1 MRSACMK
8 TLLVSAGLIVWQGS
22 ALAACP
28 QGTQDLSATYP
39 QGLPGSDLV
48 NRPACGLAG
57 TLLQNTTLTAD
68 NTYLLQGAVY
78 VGTEAQNAALTI
90 NAGVTV
96 RGSNGRDFLAIRRG
110 SKIFA
115 EGRADAPI
123 VMTGFEPGKT
133 TRGQWGGLV
142 VNGRSTLNQCRDVNA
157 SVCENSPEGG
167 VDASYGGTIAND
179 NSGVL
184 RYVRIEYPGFEVSP
198 DNELNG
204 LTLNSVGSG
213 TTVDYV
219 QVIGS
224 NDDGIELFG
233 GTVNLKH
240 IVIAGSQDDGL
251 DWDFGWTG
259 KAQYVLIK
267 QFADDGNNGIEAD
280 NNVNNQAAAPR
291 SNPTIANLTII
302 GGSPKKGDGILLRR
316 GTGASFFNSVISG
329 AASSCINLDDAE
341 TFNARQVKFEGVVA
355 KCSTTFAD
363 SSADPFTVSSLFNQS
378 GTNVEADPMLNG
390 YAVQDENSPAFS
402 TFVDLSRDSFFEEA
416 FFAGAVETLSGSSAD
431 WTQGWVKGL

>member
-8 TLLVSAGLIVWQGS
+8 KLLVSAGLVIWQGS
-22 ALAACP
+22 AYAACP

-57 TLLQNTTLTAD
+57 TILQNVTLTAD

-78 VGTEAQNAALTI
+78 VGNEVQNAELSI
-90 NAGVTV
+90 NAGVTI

-123 VMTGFEPGKT
+123 VMTGFEAGKT

-142 VNGRSTLNQCRDVNA
+142 LNGRSTLNQCKDA
-157 SVCENSPEGG
+157 SSGVCENTPEGG
-167 VDASYGGTIAND
+167 VDASYGGNIPND

-213 TTVDYV
+213 TTVDFV
-219 QVIGS
+219 QVVGS
-224 NDDGIELFG
+224 NDDGVELFG

-280 NNVNNQAAAPR
+280 NNVNNQAAQPR

-302 GGSPKKGDGILLRR
+302 GGSPKKGDGVLLRR
-316 GTGASFFNSVISG
+316 GTGASIYNSIVT
-329 AASSCINLDDAE
+329 AATSSCINLDDVE
-341 TFNARQVKFEGVVA
+341 TFSANQVKFEGVIA
-355 KCSTTFAD
+355 KCKVTFAE
-363 SSADPFTVSSLFNQS
+363 SASDPFSVSSLFAQS
-378 GTNVEADPMLNG
+378 GTNMEADPLLNG
-390 YAVQDENSPAFS
+390 YAAQDENSPAFS

-416 FFAGAVETLSGSSAD
+416 FFAGAVETLTGGSAD

>member
-8 TLLVSAGLIVWQGS
+8 TLLVSASFIVWQGS

-28 QGTQDLSATYP
+28 QGTLDLSATYP

-57 TLLQNTTLTAD
+57 TILQNTTLTSD
-68 NTYLLQGAVY
+68 HTYLLQGAVY
-78 VGTEAQNAALTI
+78 VGNEAQNAALSI
-90 NAGVTV
+90 NAGVTI

-142 VNGRSTLNQCRDVNA
+142 VNGRSTLNQCRDANA

-179 NSGVL
+179 NSGVI

-204 LTLNSVGSG
+204 LTLNSVGSD
-213 TTVDYV
+213 TTVDFV

-291 SNPTIANLTII
+291 SNPTIANLTIL

-316 GTGASFFNSVISG
+316 GTGASFYNSVISG
-329 AASSCINLDDAE
+329 ATSSCINLDDAE
-341 TFNARQVKFEGVVA
+341 TFNARQVTFEGVVA

-390 YAVQDENSPAFS
+390 YAVQNENSPAFS

>member
-1 MRSACMK
+1 MRSASMK
-8 TLLVSAGLIVWQGS
+8 TLFMSAGLIVWQGT
-22 ALAACP
+22 AAAACP
-28 QGTQDLSATYP
+28 QGTLDLSSTYP

-48 NRPACGLAG
+48 KRPACGLAG
-57 TLLQNTTLTAD
+57 TIQQNLTLSAS

-78 VGTEAQNAALTI
+78 VGNEVQNATLTI
-90 NAGVTV
+90 NAGVTI

-110 SKIFA
+110 SKILA

-123 VMTGFEPGKT
+123 VMTGFEAGKT

-142 VNGRSTLNQCRDVNA
+142 LNGRSTLNQCKDA
-157 SVCENSPEGG
+157 TAAVCENAPEGG
-167 VDASYGGTIAND
+167 VDANYGGNVPND

-213 TTVDYV
+213 TTIDYV
-219 QVIGS
+219 QVVGS
-224 NDDGIELFG
+224 NDDGVELFG

-240 IVIAGSQDDGL
+240 IVISGAQDDGL

-267 QFADDGNNGIEAD
+267 QSTDDGNNGIEAD
-280 NNVNNQAAAPR
+280 NNVNNQAASPR
-291 SNPTIANLTII
+291 SNPTIANMTII

-316 GTGASFFNSVISG
+316 GTGVSVFNSIITG
-329 AASSCINLDDAE
+329 ANSSCINLDDAE
-341 TFNARQVKFEGVVA
+341 TFTARLVKFEGVIA
-355 KCSTTFAD
+355 KCASSFAD
-363 SSADPFTVSSLFNQS
+363 LATDPYAVSSLFNPS
-378 GTNVEADPMLNG
+378 GSNLEADPMLKG

-402 TFVDLSRDSFFEEA
+402 TFVDLSRDSFFEES

>member
-1 MRSACMK
+1 MRSASMK
-8 TLLVSAGLIVWQGS
+8 TLFVSAGLALCSVS
-22 ALAACP
+22 AWAACP
-28 QGTQDLSATYP
+28 QGTMDLSDTWP

-48 NRPACGLAG
+48 KRPACGLAG
-57 TLLQNTTLTAD
+57 NLLQDVTLTAA

-78 VGTEAQNAALTI
+78 VGNEVQNAKLTI
-90 NAGVTV
+90 QAGVTI

-110 SKIFA
+110 SQIFA

-142 VNGRSTLNQCRDVNA
+142 LNGRSTLNQCRNA
-157 SVCENSPEGG
+157 SAGVCENSPEGG
-167 VDASYGGTIAND
+167 VDANYGGNVPGD

-184 RYVRIEYPGFEVSP
+184 RYLRIEYPGFEVSP

-213 TTVDYV
+213 TTIDYV
-219 QVIGS
+219 QVVGS

-240 IVIAGSQDDGL
+240 IVIAGAQDDGL
-251 DWDFGWTG
+251 DWDFGWSG

-280 NNVNNQAAAPR
+280 NNVNNQAAQPR
-291 SNPTIANLTII
+291 SNPTIANMTII
-302 GGSPKKGDGILLRR
+302 GGSPKSGDGILLRR
-316 GTGASFFNSVISG
+316 GTGAILYNSIITG
-329 AASSCINLDDAE
+329 AKSSCINLDDAE
-341 TFNARQVKFEGVVA
+341 TFNAGLVKFEGVVA
-355 KCSTTFAD
+355 KCSSTFAE
-363 SSADPFTVSSLFNQS
+363 SANDPFSISSLFNQP
-378 GTNVEADPMLNG
+378 GTNLVADPLLSD
-390 YAVQDENSPAFS
+390 YAVQNENSPAFS
-402 TFVDLSRDSFFEEA
+402 TFVDLSHDSFFEEA
-416 FFAGAVETLSGSSAD
+416 FFAGAVETLTGSSAD
-431 WTQGWVKGL
+431 WTQGWVKSL

>member
-1 MRSACMK
+1 MK
-8 TLLVSAGLIVWQGS
+8 KLLVSAGLFVWQGS
-22 ALAACP
+22 AYAACP

-57 TLLQNTTLTAD
+57 TLLQNVTLTAD
-68 NTYLLQGAVY
+68 HSYLLQGAVY
-78 VGTEAQNAALTI
+78 VGNEVQNASLTI
-90 NAGVTV
+90 NAGVTI

-142 VNGRSTLNQCRDVNA
+142 LNGRSTLNQCKDA
-157 SVCENSPEGG
+157 SAAVCENSPEGG
-167 VDASYGGTIAND
+167 VDASYGGNIAND

-204 LTLNSVGSG
+204 LTLNSVGSA
-213 TTVDYV
+213 TTIDYV
-219 QVIGS
+219 QVVGS

-240 IVIAGSQDDGL
+240 IVISGSQDDGL

-259 KAQYVLIK
+259 KAQYVIIK
-267 QFADDGNNGIEAD
+267 QYADDGNNGIEAD
-280 NNVNNQAAAPR
+280 NNVNNQSAQPR
-291 SNPTIANLTII
+291 SNPTIANMTII
-302 GGSPKKGDGILLRR
+302 GGSPKKGDGVLFRR
-316 GTGASFFNSVISG
+316 GTGATLYNTIITG
-329 AASSCINLDDAE
+329 ANSSCINLDDAE
-341 TFNARQVKFEGVVA
+341 TFNAAQVKFEGVIA
-355 KCSTTFAD
+355 SCNTNFAD
-363 SSADPFTVSSLFNQS
+363 SASDPYAVSSLFTQTGSNL
-378 GTNVEADPMLNG
+378 EADPMLNG
-390 YAVQDENSPAFS
+390 YAVQNENSPAFS

-416 FFAGAVETLSGSSAD
+416 FFAGAVETLTGSSAD

>member
-1 MRSACMK
+1 MK
-8 TLLVSAGLIVWQGS
+8 KLYVSAALFVWQGS
-22 ALAACP
+22 SYAACP

-39 QGLPGSDLV
+39 QGLPGADLV
-48 NRPACGLAG
+48 KRPACGLAG
-57 TLLQNTTLTAD
+57 TLLQNVRLTAD
-68 NTYLLQGAVY
+68 NSYLLQGAVY
-78 VGTEAQNAALTI
+78 IGNEVQNASLSI
-90 NAGVTV
+90 DAGVTI
-96 RGSNGRDFLAIRRG
+96 RGSNGRDFLAVRRG

-142 VNGRSTLNQCRDVNA
+142 LNGRSTLNQCKDPSA
-157 SVCENSPEGG
+157 AVCENSPEGG
-167 VDASYGGTIAND
+167 VDASYGGNISDD

-213 TTVDYV
+213 TTIDYV
-219 QVIGS
+219 QVVGS

-240 IVIAGSQDDGL
+240 IVIVGSQDDGL

-259 KAQYVLIK
+259 KAQYVIIK
-267 QFADDGNNGIEAD
+267 QYADDGNNGIEAD
-280 NNVNNQAAAPR
+280 NNVNNQAALPR
-291 SNPTIANLTII
+291 SNPTIANMTII

-316 GTGASFFNSVISG
+316 GTGASIYNSIITG

-341 TFNARQVKFEGVVA
+341 TFQARLVKLEGVVA
-355 KCSTTFAD
+355 KCNTTFAD
-363 SSADPFTVSSLFNQS
+363 SASDPYAVSSLFTQS
-378 GTNVEADPMLNG
+378 GSNVEADPMLNG
-390 YAVQDENSPAFS
+390 YFAQNENSPAFS
-402 TFVDLSRDSFFEEA
+402 TFVDLSRDRFFDEA

-431 WTQGWVKGL
+431 WTQAWVKGL

>member
-1 MRSACMK
+1 MRSASMK
-8 TLLVSAGLIVWQGS
+8 KLLVSACLVVWQGS
-22 ALAACP
+22 AYAACP
-28 QGTQDLSATYP
+28 QGTLDLSATYP

-57 TLLQNTTLTAD
+57 TLLQNVTLTAD

-78 VGTEAQNAALTI
+78 VGNEAQNAALTI
-90 NAGVTV
+90 NPGVTV

-142 VNGRSTLNQCRDVNA
+142 LNGRSTLNQCKDANA
-157 SVCENSPEGG
+157 AVCENAPEGG
-167 VDASYGGTIAND
+167 VDASYGGSIADD

-219 QVIGS
+219 QVVGS
-224 NDDGIELFG
+224 NDDGVELFG

-240 IVIAGSQDDGL
+240 IVISGSQDDGL

-259 KAQYVLIK
+259 KAQFVIIK
-267 QFADDGNNGIEAD
+267 QYADDGNNGIEAD
-280 NNVNNQAAAPR
+280 NNVNNQSAQPR
-291 SNPTIANLTII
+291 SNPTIANMTII
-302 GGSPKKGDGILLRR
+302 GGSPKKGDGVLFRR
-316 GTGASFFNSVISG
+316 GTGASIYNSIISG
-329 AASSCINLDDAE
+329 ATSSCINLDDAE
-341 TFNARQVKFEGVVA
+341 TFNAALVKFEGVIA
-355 KCSTTFAD
+355 KCGSTFAD
-363 SSADPFTVSSLFNQS
+363 SAADPYSISSLFAKS

-402 TFVDLSRDSFFEEA
+402 TFIDLSRDSFFEEA
-416 FFAGAVETLSGSSAD
+416 FFAGAVETLTGSSAD